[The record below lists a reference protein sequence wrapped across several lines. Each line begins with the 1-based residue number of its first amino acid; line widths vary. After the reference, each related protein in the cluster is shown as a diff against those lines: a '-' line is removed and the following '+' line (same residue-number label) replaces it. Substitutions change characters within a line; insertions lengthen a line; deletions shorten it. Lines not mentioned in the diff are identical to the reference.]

1 VAETPLNPEREAEL
15 RKQLDIKARLETKW
29 LERME
34 KMLDSGDITS
44 TDMATLARVLQNNGW
59 VIDETKLPQ
68 HLRDKLTTHVSPEE
82 LEDNVLSIRKH
93 AQGW

>member
-1 VAETPLNPEREAEL
+1 MAETPPNPEREAEL
-15 RKQLDIKARLETKW
+15 RKQLDIKTRLETKW

-34 KMLDSGDITS
+34 KLIDSGEVTS

-68 HLRDKLTTHVSPEE
+68 HLRDKLTSHVSPEE
-82 LEDNVLSIRKH
+82 LEDDVLPIRRQ
-93 AQGW
+93 A